1 MEYVV
6 GNLDF
11 YVKKKDSK
19 TFLER
24 CGERYVVFF
33 IPNERGGNYVY
44 TNKLRDAT
52 KFKTL
57 EKAQSVA
64 RPGGLDV
71 WEYTVDEN
79 GWTHLSKA

>member
-6 GNLDF
+6 GNRHYI
-11 YVKKKDSK
+11 YV
-19 TFLER
+19 E
-24 CGERYVVFF
+24 FF
-33 IPNERGGNYVY
+33 VPDEYGGDYVY
-44 TNKLRDAT
+44 TNKLKYAK

-71 WEYTVDEN
+71 WEYMVDEN
-79 GWTHLSKA
+79 GCTHLSKA